1 MTRAIDENKWRIS
14 DETSDFPAKRQVF
27 TGVFSVIIIRYLVRE
42 MLKSQLAILFI
53 LLLIFFCQKLVRILG
68 AAVDGE
74 IPTNLVLT
82 LLGLGVSEMAQLI
95 LPLSLFLAI
104 LMTLGRLYTES
115 EITVMHACGLGKSV
129 LVKAAMILM
138 LFTALVAAVNVGL
151 LGPWSSRYQSEVMQN
166 AKANPGAAALAAGQ
180 FQQSG
185 DGKSVLFIENVK
197 GNTFGNVFLA
207 QLQPKGNA
215 RPSVVVADHGN
226 MEQRRD
232 GSQVVTLDNGT
243 RFEGTALLR
252 DFRITDFTNYQAIV
266 GHQEAILD
274 PNDSEQMSFK
284 DLWSSDKPDFR
295 SELHWRLTLVFS
307 VLIMALMVVPLSVVN
322 PRQGRVLSMLP
333 AMLLY
338 LVFFLLQSSLR
349 SSGGKG
355 RIDPALWM
363 WGVNLGY
370 LGLAVLLNAWD
381 TVPLRRIRARFTRGG
396 SV

>member
-1 MTRAIDENKWRIS
+1 M
-14 DETSDFPAKRQVF
+14 
-27 TGVFSVIIIRYLVRE
+27 IIIRYLVRE
-42 MLKSQLAILFI
+42 TLKSQLAILFI

-68 AAVDGE
+68 AAADGQ

-115 EITVMHACGLGKSV
+115 EITVMHACGLSKAV
-129 LVKAAMILM
+129 LVKAAMVLM
-138 LFTALVAAVNVGL
+138 LFTAVVAAANVAW
-151 LGPWSSRYQSEVMQN
+151 LGPWSARYQNEVTKN

-185 DGKSVLFIENVK
+185 DGQSVMFIENVK
-197 GNTFGNVFLA
+197 GNNFGNVFLA
-207 QLQPKGNA
+207 QLRPKGNA
-215 RPSVVVADHGN
+215 RPSVVLADQGH
-226 MEQRRD
+226 MTQRAD
-232 GSQVVTLDNGT
+232 GSQVVTLDKGT

-252 DFRITDFTNYQAIV
+252 DFRITDFENYQAIV
-266 GHQEAILD
+266 GHQEVVLD
-274 PNDSEQMSFK
+274 PNDAEQMGFST
-284 DLWSSDKPDFR
+284 LRHSPRPEFR

-307 VLIMALMVVPLSVVN
+307 VLVMALMVVPLSVVN

-349 SSGGKG
+349 SSGAKG
-355 RIDPALWM
+355 RLDPAIWM
-363 WGVNLGY
+363 WVVNIAY
-370 LGLAVLLNAWD
+370 LALAVLLNLWD
-381 TVPLRRIRARFTRGG
+381 TVPMRRLRARFSKGG